1 MKNTHISIMICMIII
16 SFTSAWSQVTLIANK
31 SISIESVDKETLRNI
46 YTLGSKNIGTVKV
59 ILFDVRD
66 EGETK
71 SNFYSYIGTT
81 PEAIRKI
88 WLRAKL
94 TGTGEPPIPVSED
107 EICNKVANTPGSI
120 GYVSASKAK
129 NNVNVIMNLER

>member
-1 MKNTHISIMICMIII
+1 MSRRYILIVMCITII
-16 SFTSAWSQVTLIANK
+16 SVVSAWSQIALIANK
-31 SISIESVDKETLRNI
+31 SVSISSIDKETLKNI
-46 YTLGSKNIGTVKV
+46 YSLDSKNLGTLKV
-59 ILFDVRD
+59 VLFDIRD
-66 EGETK
+66 EGETR
-71 SNFYSYIGTT
+71 SGFYNYIGTT
-81 PEAIRKI
+81 PEAIRKV

-94 TGTGEPPIPVSED
+94 TGTGDPPLLVSED